1 MRNDGM
7 EKRFVI
13 AWKARTGERAGLGK
27 RLMTREEAD
36 DLAAELNAD
45 YPEFEHSVA
54 ESEAEGRP
62 IAVMPEPAIA
72 EA

>member
-1 MRNDGM
+1 MS
-7 EKRFVI
+7 
-13 AWKARTGERAGLGK
+13 
-27 RLMTREEAD
+27 REEAE
-36 DLAAELNAD
+36 DLASELNAD